1 MEKIME
7 KIAIITLGCKTNQ
20 YESQAIGEILEKE
33 GYEVIYHLDEAD
45 IYIINTCAVTNEA
58 ERKSRQ
64 FISKLVKQNPKC
76 KIFVCGCASQNNQEH
91 FKKLPNVKY
100 VIGTNGRHLLL
111 EKITNKKAGKPPKSA
126 DVYEDLHITKPVNSR
141 VYVKIQDGCNRFCSY
156 CLIPYLRGRSRSR
169 DIISILQEIDT
180 LKKAGAKE
188 IVLTGIDISDYQID
202 DQPALLDLLRQ
213 IDTFNVRY
221 RLGSIEPNLLTE
233 EFILQLKTLN
243 NFCPHFH
250 ISMQSGCTETLQRMN
265 RHYTAEFFT
274 ERIKLIRKHFKNPAI
289 TTDVILGFPSETDK
303 EFKTTLKTI
312 KKIAFSEM
320 HIFPYSRRAGTTADK
335 LLSLKQN
342 GFELVDPKIVKQ
354 RMKTALAFAQKFK
367 LKYLKKQK
375 GKILSTVIEEQEDK
389 YLVGT
394 SENYVKVYIEANC
407 QNLLNTIQKVN
418 VLKPFKDGVLGILE
432 E

>member
-1 MEKIME
+1 ME
-7 KIAIITLGCKTNQ
+7 KIAILTLGCKTNQ
-20 YESQAIGEILEKE
+20 YESQALGEILEKE
-33 GYEVIYHLDEAD
+33 GFDVVYHLDKAD

-64 FISKLVKQNPKC
+64 FVSKLVKQNPKC
-76 KIFVCGCASQNNQEH
+76 KIFVCGCASQNNQEQ
-91 FKKLPNVKY
+91 FKKLSNVKY
-100 VIGTNGRHLLL
+100 VIGNNAKQLLI
-111 EKITNKKAGKPPKSA
+111 EKITSKKTSKPPKNIE
-126 DVYEDLHITKPVNSR
+126 VYEDLHITKPVNSR

-169 DIISILQEIDT
+169 SIISILQEIDN

-202 DQPALLDLLRQ
+202 EKPALLELLKQ
-213 IDTFNVRY
+213 VDTFNVRY

-233 EFILQLKTLN
+233 EFLQELKSLN

-250 ISMQSGCTETLQRMN
+250 ISMQSGCTETLKRMN
-265 RHYTAEFFT
+265 RHYTAEFFIQRT
-274 ERIKLIRKHFKNPAI
+274 NLIKKHFKNPAI

-320 HIFPYSRRAGTTADK
+320 HIFPYSRRAGTSADK
-335 LLSLKQN
+335 LISAKQN
-342 GFELVDPKIVKQ
+342 GFELVDPKIVKA
-354 RMKTALAFAQKFK
+354 RMKTALALAQKLK
-367 LKYLKKQK
+367 IKYLKKQTHK
-375 GKILSTVIEEQEDK
+375 TLFAVIEEHKNEF
-389 YLVGT
+389 LIGT
-394 SENYVKVYIEANC
+394 TENYVKVYINSNC
-407 QNLLNTIQKVN
+407 TQIINTLQKVK
-418 VLKPFKDGVLGILE
+418 VLKPFQDGVLGVIE